1 MSINLLAFQIFPLEK
16 VIFVMFVTL
25 SLVRYI
31 KLMSRL
37 TKRHLRHLEDS
48 SANAAT
54 REHLDN
60 LKRDVTNALKR

>member
-1 MSINLLAFQIFPLEK
+1 MVSIVQPSLQILEEK
-16 VIFVMFVTL
+16 QIILIIV
-25 SLVRYI
+25 VRYI

-37 TKRHLRHLEDS
+37 TKRYLRHVEDS

>member
-1 MSINLLAFQIFPLEK
+1 M
-16 VIFVMFVTL
+16 FVMF
-25 SLVRYI
+25 VRYI

-37 TKRHLRHLEDS
+37 TKRYLRHVEDS

-60 LKRDVTNALKR
+60 LKRDVSNALKR

>member
-1 MSINLLAFQIFPLEK
+1 MSINLLTFQMFPLED
-16 VIFVMFVTL
+16 VIFVMF
-25 SLVRYI
+25 VRYI

-37 TKRHLRHLEDS
+37 TKRYLRHLEDS